1 VEGASC
7 AFRITADI
15 EGDVR
20 PALAAGLVAEN
31 LGVLEL
37 KRVDVSLEDIF
48 VELTTS
54 EEGGA

>member
-1 VEGASC
+1 MSRTNVVSLLAHPR
-7 AFRITADI
+7 ARWAA
-15 EGDVR
+15 
-20 PALAAGLVAEN
+20 PLAAGLVAEN

-54 EEGGA
+54 EEGGT